1 MEILSLS
8 YRTAHLECV
17 KRTSKKGQNNT
28 RALAEAI
35 LLHHRESMMDCRS
48 IYRRTPNLEIVVL
61 EVFNYVNITKP
72 LNLSCSVLAI

>member
-17 KRTSKKGQNNT
+17 KRTSKKGQNNR

-48 IYRRTPNLEIVVL
+48 IYRRTPNLEIVV
-61 EVFNYVNITKP
+61 VFNYVNITKP